1 MWRHRFNRW
10 YAANKANVNNALS
23 ASVLPTAWC
32 LVTWSFVDF
41 DVKLW
46 ARSIGLMLFTYLVIE
61 FATAYYIAK
70 AKEKRD
76 AIDRNR

>member
-1 MWRHRFNRW
+1 MWRHRFRKW
-10 YAANKANVNNALS
+10 FATNKERIKDALYS
-23 ASVLPTAWC
+23 SMFPMAWC

-41 DVKLW
+41 NVKLW

-61 FATAYYIAK
+61 FATAYYMAK